1 MDTFNEGL
9 NRELPSD
16 LVRVF
21 VGADRSQLLA
31 VKVLEHSIKRHT
43 QLPVEVHPMVDLPVR
58 VPKDPLN
65 WQRTGFSFSRF
76 CIPALA
82 GYRGKA
88 LYLDADMLVFSDIA
102 SLWNLPFEGAKVI
115 IQEELPAERQQ
126 TNQKVGAPKQR
137 IKQCAVMLLD
147 CDRLTWKIDDII
159 SDFDQGRYDYEK
171 LMYDLCIL
179 SEDEIKYAVPFHWNS
194 MEHYEPGETALIH
207 YTDMATQ
214 PWVYAQNEYGALW
227 LQEVRLMLKNGS
239 LTHEALQAE
248 IDLGYFRPSLKM
260 DVTWGHR
267 VPSFLRSGFEKL
279 MQAMDK
285 PYKPH
290 KEVYRQKK
298 IRVKAVKAKQAEE
311 KQAAEKQAAEK
322 QAAEKQTMKTAE

>member
-1 MDTFNEGL
+1 MSGSKSDTSTKAPGQEM
-9 NRELPSD
+9 SDD

-43 QLPVEVHPMVDLPVR
+43 QLPVEVYPMVDLPVR
-58 VPKDPLN
+58 VPQDPLN

-82 GYRGKA
+82 GYAGKA
-88 LYLDADMLVFSDIA
+88 LYLDADMMVFKDIA
-102 SLWNLPFEGAKVI
+102 PLWTIPFDGAKVI
-115 IQEELPAERQQ
+115 IQDDLPEDRQQ
-126 TNQKVGAPKQR
+126 TNQKKGAPKRR

-147 CDRLTWKIDDII
+147 CDRLDWKIDDII
-159 SDFDQGRYDYEK
+159 EDFDQGRYDYEK

-179 SEDEIKYAVPFHWNS
+179 KEDEIKYAVPFCWNS

-214 PWVYAQNEYGALW
+214 PWVHAQNEYGALW
-227 LQEVRLMLKNGS
+227 LAEVRLMLRNGS
-239 LTHEALQAE
+239 LTRAELKEE
-248 IDLGYFRPSLKM
+248 IDLGYFRPSLM
-260 DVTWGHR
+260 VDVNWGHR
-267 VPSFLRSGFEKL
+267 VPSFLRSGFETL
-279 MQAMDK
+279 MRAMDK

-290 KEVYRQKK
+290 REVYRQKK
-298 IRVKAVKAKQAEE
+298 IRVKAVKERQAQSVASTES
-311 KQAAEKQAAEK
+311 AAENVTAAG
-322 QAAEKQTMKTAE
+322 A

>member
-1 MDTFNEGL
+1 MDESANTLAGKAAPVGERTSVDEL
-9 NRELPSD
+9 NRRLSD
-16 LVRVF
+16 DVVRVF

-43 QLPVEVHPMVDLPVR
+43 QMPVEVHPMVDLPVR

-82 GYRGKA
+82 GYQGKA
-88 LYLDADMLVFSDIA
+88 LYLDADMLVFKDIA
-102 SLWNLPFEGAKVI
+102 SLWNLPFAGESGRAKVI
-115 IQEELPAERQQ
+115 IQEELPEARQQ
-126 TNQKVGAPKQR
+126 TNRKKGAPKKR
-137 IKQCAVMLLD
+137 VKQCAVMLLD
-147 CDRLTWKIDDII
+147 CDRLPWKIDDII
-159 SDFDQGRYDYEK
+159 DDFDAGRYNYEK

-179 SEDEIKYAVPFHWNS
+179 SEDDVKYAVPFAWNS
-194 MEHYEPGETALIH
+194 MEYYEPEKTALIH

-227 LQEVRLMLKNGS
+227 LDEVRLMLKNGT
-239 LTHEALQAE
+239 LTRAE
-248 IDLGYFRPSLKM
+248 IKKEIELDYLRPSLMM
-260 DVTWGHR
+260 DIDWGDRIPR
-267 VPSFLRSGFEKL
+267 VLRPQFEKL
-279 MQAMDK
+279 MRLVDK

-298 IRVKAVKAKQAEE
+298 IRVKAVKAAKANI
-311 KQAAEKQAAEK
+311 
-322 QAAEKQTMKTAE
+322 